1 LHGARGGQH
10 KGTVGWWVRQI
21 AQAEHNSPRREA
33 SSPGGCALLTGRVRH
48 GVEDPQPELFAKGR
62 ARRAFR
68 AALRL
73 TTGRRRFK
81 TIFDPSDGEERKRR
95 IRALKSVGVDG
106 VEAGFA
112 AKPRRLASALHGIG
126 DVQYMTRGFVEAW
139 VEHQRKREGR
149 SAKRW
154 QLAAIIVGIL
164 GISGVTLWPLIERAW
179 TALFG
184 AN

>member
-1 LHGARGGQH
+1 MA
-10 KGTVGWWVRQI
+10 
-21 AQAEHNSPRREA
+21 
-33 SSPGGCALLTGRVRH
+33 
-48 GVEDPQPELFAKGR
+48 
-62 ARRAFR
+62 
-68 AALRL
+68 
-73 TTGRRRFK
+73 RRFK
-81 TIFDPSDGEERKRR
+81 TIFDPSDREERKRW

-106 VEAGFA
+106 IES
-112 AKPRRLASALHGIG
+112 RLQQSPGGSPSALHGIG
-126 DVQYMTRGFVEAW
+126 DVQYMTRGFAEAW

-184 AN
+184 AD